1 MSKTEKATREYLET
15 LSKDQVINLCLQYI
29 ADKQGIQEDLSDAEE
44 HIDNLYLQLR
54 EQYQVV
60 DTRGIEINI
69 RNQKISDLRKELQD
83 CKNSLKRK
91 TQSNRDLQRLKH
103 SVNTQFV
110 ISQLEEIKEML
121 SIEYK
126 RYPIVYDK
134 TDDLVGGALD
144 REKVFEIIEQQI
156 SKLKGD
162 GNEK

>member
-15 LSKDQVINLCLQYI
+15 LSKDQVINLY
-29 ADKQGIQEDLSDAEE
+29 
-44 HIDNLYLQLR
+44 
-54 EQYQVV
+54 
-60 DTRGIEINI
+60 
-69 RNQKISDLRKELQD
+69 

-121 SIEYK
+121 STEYK

-156 SKLKGD
+156 SKIKGD